1 VETIEVWRG
10 QFTTDTDG
18 NPIQGKPARVG
29 TFQAMVAPTS
39 TTDPTEETASPQPIR
54 HPSHRPDQSQRHP
67 PARQRKT
74 ASVEQPPRTPHR
86 RRHHRGRTGRISMAK
101 RCRFVF
107 NRKAFSQQV
116 LKNETLRS
124 RMRDAAEAAVEDDR
138 CMVRDH
144 DGKNRSGVAII
155 CPAPVEKAHGTL
167 EDTLGRMRV

>member
-1 VETIEVWRG
+1 
-10 QFTTDTDG
+10 
-18 NPIQGKPARVG
+18 
-29 TFQAMVAPTS
+29 
-39 TTDPTEETASPQPIR
+39 
-54 HPSHRPDQSQRHP
+54 
-67 PARQRKT
+67 
-74 ASVEQPPRTPHR
+74 
-86 RRHHRGRTGRISMAK
+86 MAK

-138 CMVRDH
+138 CMVR
-144 DGKNRSGVAII
+144 RSGVAII

>member
-1 VETIEVWRG
+1 
-10 QFTTDTDG
+10 
-18 NPIQGKPARVG
+18 
-29 TFQAMVAPTS
+29 
-39 TTDPTEETASPQPIR
+39 
-54 HPSHRPDQSQRHP
+54 
-67 PARQRKT
+67 
-74 ASVEQPPRTPHR
+74 
-86 RRHHRGRTGRISMAK
+86 MAK

-124 RMRDAAEAAVEDDR
+124 RMRDAGWRRPRVGAAAEPAVEDDR

>member
-1 VETIEVWRG
+1 
-10 QFTTDTDG
+10 
-18 NPIQGKPARVG
+18 
-29 TFQAMVAPTS
+29 
-39 TTDPTEETASPQPIR
+39 
-54 HPSHRPDQSQRHP
+54 
-67 PARQRKT
+67 
-74 ASVEQPPRTPHR
+74 
-86 RRHHRGRTGRISMAK
+86 MAK

-138 CMVRDH
+138 CH

>member
-1 VETIEVWRG
+1 
-10 QFTTDTDG
+10 
-18 NPIQGKPARVG
+18 
-29 TFQAMVAPTS
+29 
-39 TTDPTEETASPQPIR
+39 
-54 HPSHRPDQSQRHP
+54 
-67 PARQRKT
+67 
-74 ASVEQPPRTPHR
+74 
-86 RRHHRGRTGRISMAK
+86 MAK

-107 NRKAFSQQV
+107 NRKAFGQQV

-144 DGKNRSGVAII
+144 DGANRSGAAII